1 MPVEITKVE
10 KNGVVKE
17 IRKTDLPDYVALG
30 WKEVKDNSTS
40 AQDVKY
46 KYMT

>member
-1 MPVEITKVE
+1 MPVELVKVE
-10 KNGVVKE
+10 KNGVIKE

-30 WKEVKDNSTS
+30 WKEIKDNSATT
-40 AQDVKY
+40 QDIKY